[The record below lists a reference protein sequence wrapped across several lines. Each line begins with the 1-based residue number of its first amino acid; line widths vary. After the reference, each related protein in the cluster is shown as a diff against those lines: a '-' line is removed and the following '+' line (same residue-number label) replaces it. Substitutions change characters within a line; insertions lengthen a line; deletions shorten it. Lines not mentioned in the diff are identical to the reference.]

1 MPTEP
6 QPVPVSRS
14 AAPASLGAAPIVL
27 LSTTAG
33 DERAS
38 AQAVR
43 AQLPAIPDGF
53 TTLFCSSRYNLPVL
67 TRELQAAGCVRVVGA
82 VTGRAIGPEGY
93 LSAGITGFYLPHER
107 FRVADALI
115 DDVTNFGLPD
125 ARAVVQSLR
134 RRLRRSA
141 SAGFEHFF
149 GMLLVDA
156 EPRCEERL
164 VAALGTELG
173 GVPLVGGSAGDVYFN
188 PLGAHSTCMLHQG
201 RALRGGALFCI
212 VASREPVLALS
223 HHNFVPGRRRL
234 VVTAADPDRR
244 LVREINGRSALKVYA
259 AACGLKSIPKDAG
272 AFSPY
277 PLMIKVGGQY
287 FARGMQRI
295 YADGSIEFACA
306 IEPGLVVTVAR
317 PVAMLERLKETMDTL
332 TGTLGKPELVVAFD
346 CAART
351 AYMERHGLKRRVS
364 ALLAQHHVVGF
375 STLGEQF
382 NTVHVN
388 NSFTC
393 IGIAARK

>member
-1 MPTEP
+1 MRSEP
-6 QPVPVSRS
+6 QAVPVSRS
-14 AAPASLGAAPIVL
+14 AAPAAPAEAPIVL

-33 DERAS
+33 DEPSA
-38 AQAVR
+38 AQAIR
-43 AQLPAIPDGF
+43 AQLPANPDGF
-53 TTLFCSSRYNLPVL
+53 TALFCSSRYRLAVL
-67 TRELQAAGCVRVVGA
+67 AGELQAAGCTRVVGA
-82 VTGRAIGPEGY
+82 LTGRAIGPEGY

-141 SAGFEHFF
+141 AAGFEHLF

-173 GVPLVGGSAGDVYFN
+173 GVPLVGGSAGDLYFN
-188 PLGAHSTCMLHQG
+188 PLGVHATSILHQG
-201 RALRGGALFCI
+201 RAVRGGALFCI
-212 VASREPVLALS
+212 IASREPVLALS

-244 LVREINGRSALKVYA
+244 LVHEIDGRSAVKVYA
-259 AACGLKSIPKDAG
+259 AACGLKSVPKDAG
-272 AFSPY
+272 AFSPH
-277 PLMIKVGGQY
+277 PLMLKVGGQY

-295 YADGSIEFACA
+295 YPDGSIEFACA

-317 PVAMLERLKETMDTL
+317 PVAMLERLKETMETL
-332 TGTLGKPELVVAFD
+332 TRTLGKPELVVAFD

-351 AYMERHGLKRRVS
+351 AYMERHGLKKRVS
-364 ALLAQHHVVGF
+364 ALLAQHQVVGF

-393 IGIAARK
+393 IGVAARK

>member
-1 MPTEP
+1 M
-6 QPVPVSRS
+6 SRS
-14 AAPASLGAAPIVL
+14 AAPAAPAEAPIVL

-33 DERAS
+33 DERS
-38 AQAVR
+38 AAEAIR
-43 AQLPAIPDGF
+43 AQLPGSPNGF
-53 TTLFCSSRYNLPVL
+53 TALFCASRYQLPVL
-67 TRELQAAGCVRVVGA
+67 AGALQAAGCTRVVGA
-82 VTGRAIGPEGY
+82 LTGRAIGAAGY

-141 SAGFEHFF
+141 AAGFEHLF

-173 GVPLVGGSAGDVYFN
+173 GVPLVGGSAGDLYFN
-188 PLGAHSTCMLHQG
+188 PLGVHSTCILHQG
-201 RALRGGALFCI
+201 RAVRGGALFCI
-212 VASREPVLALS
+212 VASRAPVLALS

-244 LVREINGRSALKVYA
+244 LVHEIDGRSAVKVYA
-259 AACGLKSIPKDAG
+259 AACGLKSVPKDAG
-272 AFSPY
+272 AFSPH

-295 YADGSIEFACA
+295 YPDGSIEFACA

-317 PVAMLERLKETMDTL
+317 PVAMLERLKETMETL
-332 TGTLGKPELVVAFD
+332 TRTLGKPELVVAFD

-351 AYMERHGLKRRVS
+351 AYMERHGLKKRIS

-393 IGIAARK
+393 IGVAARK